1 MKSTTLWQI
10 MAFHIIHLSNWIG
23 STYAQSFKQ
32 SKCVDRYIW
41 ALSNHFAM
49 ASNAETFRF
58 HCCWQ
63 CIEQTID
70 LPVITKASTTYAVT
84 AIQFT
89 TTQSFTDWLIKTH
102 THTHIFTYSTT
113 SDSYLIGHCHG
124 RYPRDCRD
132 AVIPTK
138 PIWARWQLISSI
150 ENSLKQH
157 LHNVCFPMPWWQLF
171 QRH

>member
-102 THTHIFTYSTT
+102 THTHT
-113 SDSYLIGHCHG
+113 SLH
-124 RYPRDCRD
+124 
-132 AVIPTK
+132 IP
-138 PIWARWQLISSI
+138 
-150 ENSLKQH
+150 QH
-157 LHNVCFPMPWWQLF
+157 LTHISLAIAMVDTPVTAEMLLYQLNLF
-171 QRH
+171 ERDDN